1 VNAIAARHFIG
12 MPRVDVTALGL
23 VIRAVAE
30 GATASRKL
38 DARVMTA
45 LGWGVDCATWT
56 MRSPLSAQPV
66 ALPRLSQRTDCARFV
81 LPFGWDW
88 SAGER
93 GGRGFAW
100 CGNGAPLV
108 EGAGALWF
116 EATGR
121 TAALALLQAAL
132 HGQRAL
138 VVDHKA
144 SPTPPSPLNTPFDG
158 VQCRCEWAGP
168 ADALHHGGRCP
179 DCGTRIL
186 IAASA

>member
-1 VNAIAARHFIG
+1 MNAIAARHCMG

-23 VIRAVAE
+23 VIQAVAE
-30 GATASRKL
+30 GATASRRL

-45 LGWGVDCATWT
+45 LGWSVDLATWT
-56 MRSPLSAQPV
+56 MRSPLSARPV
-66 ALPRLSQRTDCARFV
+66 KLPRLSRQLDYARFV

-93 GGRGFAW
+93 GGAGFAW
-100 CGNGAPLV
+100 CGNGAPMA

-116 EATGR
+116 EAKGR
-121 TAALALLQAAL
+121 TAALAFLQAAL
-132 HGQRAL
+132 HAQRAL

-144 SPTPPSPLNTPFDG
+144 SPTPPLNDRFDG

>member
-1 VNAIAARHFIG
+1 LAALSSIA
-12 MPRVDVTALGL
+12 MPQVDVTALGR
-23 VIRAVAE
+23 VIRMVAE
-30 GATASRKL
+30 GAPASRSL
-38 DARVMTA
+38 DARVMSA
-45 LGWGVDCATWT
+45 LGWIVDPVTWS
-56 MRSPLSAQPV
+56 MRSPLAARPMP
-66 ALPRLSQRTDCARFV
+66 LPRLSRRTDCARFV

-93 GGRGFAW
+93 GGTGFAW
-100 CGNGAPLV
+100 CSNGAPMI

-144 SPTPPSPLNTPFDG
+144 SAATSPFNLPFDG
-158 VQCRCEWAGP
+158 VECRCEWVGP

-186 IAASA
+186 TAGAA